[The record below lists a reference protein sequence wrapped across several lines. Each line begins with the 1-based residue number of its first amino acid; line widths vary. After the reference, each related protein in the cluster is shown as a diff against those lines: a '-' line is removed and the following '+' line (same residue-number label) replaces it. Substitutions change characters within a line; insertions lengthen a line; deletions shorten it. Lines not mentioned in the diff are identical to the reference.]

1 MLGIDSPRKPVRGIF
16 VKVVRDSLQ
25 RSQTGNLTASE
36 LKARQSLKEAS
47 RKWKMVWKQMD
58 EYEFSIE
65 PLKDFSVLHDFDC
78 GVESMNKFIRNGFR
92 TSIDNHLMFMTLYAK
107 E

>member
-1 MLGIDSPRKPVRGIF
+1 MLGIDSPRKPVRGFF

-47 RKWKMVWKQMD
+47 RKWKMVWK
-58 EYEFSIE
+58 
-65 PLKDFSVLHDFDC
+65 
-78 GVESMNKFIRNGFR
+78 
-92 TSIDNHLMFMTLYAK
+92 
-107 E
+107 

>member
-1 MLGIDSPRKPVRGIF
+1 MLGIDSPRKPVRGLF

-47 RKWKMVWKQMD
+47 RKWKMVW
-58 EYEFSIE
+58 
-65 PLKDFSVLHDFDC
+65 
-78 GVESMNKFIRNGFR
+78 R
-92 TSIDNHLMFMTLYAK
+92 
-107 E
+107 